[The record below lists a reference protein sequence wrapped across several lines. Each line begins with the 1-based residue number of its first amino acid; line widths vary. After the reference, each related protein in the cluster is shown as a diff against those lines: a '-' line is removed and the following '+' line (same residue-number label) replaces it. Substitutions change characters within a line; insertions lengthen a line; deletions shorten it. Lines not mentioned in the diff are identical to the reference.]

1 MTNPSDGDTD
11 GTRTGM
17 SDLLSQT
24 AWRRWTVASLL
35 SRLPISMGLLAFV
48 LAGQQ
53 SLDSAA
59 QGSVLAGLLGFVAG
73 LLGPWAGRRLDRTE
87 VRRALQRR
95 LLGAAIMMCAFATL
109 VHFRA
114 GFAAL
119 AVTVVV
125 MGAFLAGMMAGFRS
139 LLLVVVESAT
149 RRHSHFVESMM
160 VEFGYAIGP
169 LIVSGVYLVTNLET
183 VLYVM
188 AGVFV
193 LSAYL
198 MRRIPEMF
206 VEQVVK
212 PERGSG
218 VTRSTLRIAALGFA
232 VSLTFSLTEGSV
244 SLRMPSI
251 GLETS
256 ASGPFLLLLG
266 LGSCIGGLY
275 VSFRPITVGPKRL
288 TAGVLLLAFA
298 LTLQPLAWA
307 SSPLWLGASLLIA
320 SLPLV
325 PLTGLLSSLIEVH
338 AGPNNRGTLFAV
350 FVTASMVGAGTGVSL
365 AGIISTTLSPTA
377 PALVSSAAFA
387 MLGLAVLTQ
396 VAWRSFVHR
405 RDRAR

>member
-1 MTNPSDGDTD
+1 
-11 GTRTGM
+11 M

-53 SLDSAA
+53 SLDSGA

-95 LLGAAIMMCAFATL
+95 LLGAASMMCAFATL

-114 GFAAL
+114 GFAVL
-119 AVTVVV
+119 AVAVVV

-169 LIVSGVYLVTNLET
+169 LIVSGLYLVTNLET

-232 VSLTFSLTEGSV
+232 VSLAFSLTEGSV

-266 LGSCIGGLY
+266 LSSCIGGLY

-338 AGPNNRGTLFAV
+338 AELNNRGTLFAV

-365 AGIISTTLSPTA
+365 AGFISTTLSPNS
-377 PALVSSAAFA
+377 PAMVSSAAFA
-387 MLGLAVLTQ
+387 VLGLAVLTQ

-405 RDRAR
+405 RDRVR

>member
-1 MTNPSDGDTD
+1 
-11 GTRTGM
+11 M

-53 SLDSAA
+53 SLHSAA

-73 LLGPWAGRRLDRTE
+73 LLGPWAGRRLDRAE

-95 LLGAAIMMCAFATL
+95 LLGAGSMMCAFATL

-114 GFAAL
+114 GFAVL

-169 LIVSGVYLVTNLET
+169 LIVSGLYLVTNLET

-232 VSLTFSLTEGSV
+232 VSLAFSLTEGSV

-266 LGSCIGGLY
+266 LSSCIGGLY
-275 VSFRPITVGPKRL
+275 VSLRPITVGPKRL

-338 AGPNNRGTLFAV
+338 AGPNNRGSLFAV
-350 FVTASMVGAGTGVSL
+350 LVTASMVGAGTGVSL
-365 AGIISTTLSPTA
+365 AGFISTTLSPNA
-377 PALVSSAAFA
+377 PAMVSSAAFA
-387 MLGLAVLTQ
+387 MLGSAVLTQ

-405 RDRAR
+405 RDRSVGKR